1 MLIKPNKVFNFA
13 KSCLKKLNLDEK
25 KSSRIAELLVK
36 SDMSNHFSH
45 GVIRLIQYHNMVKD
59 KIYKPSNDPSAKKK
73 EVYFWWMEIELLVK
87 SQCILHA
94 KRLKRLIKKFK

>member
-45 GVIRLIQYHNMVKD
+45 GVIRLININFYQFTFNQNV
-59 KIYKPSNDPSAKKK
+59 
-73 EVYFWWMEIELLVK
+73 
-87 SQCILHA
+87 
-94 KRLKRLIKKFK
+94 